1 MAAGKKLRRDVRL
14 RLKQAL
20 DREQKWQEA
29 YEKAQERVRRSRT
42 EATLNRYLDAA
53 ARAEKLRRKAA
64 ADIAALR
71 PHVARTEA
79 AGRIASRM
87 AITAHARQ
95 NATTPLSVTAAKK
108 EARVAD
114 ERRRRLAQANVDA
127 DPRTAMGQREMDVIG
142 LGSSLRASINH
153 FNSCFRKRL
162 DRNNHRI
169 MAWAK
174 FDELQD
180 MVHRGDLKSPGLEPS
195 IDSSRTPDIA
205 NAKLEAKRLD
215 AELRNY
221 LGLFAHGVMVDV
233 IFWQR
238 TYTDLVPLH
247 GDADG
252 VAFTFKKA
260 LDMTAAWFGIA
271 PDDERGHRPRV
282 VVERHMRQESG
293 SHSA

>member
-1 MAAGKKLRRDVRL
+1 MEKKNRRDVRL
-14 RLKQAL
+14 RMKQAV
-20 DREQKWQEA
+20 DRERRWEEA
-29 YEKAQERVRRSRT
+29 RVKAEQRAVRART
-42 EATLNRYLDAA
+42 KVTYDRYVDAME
-53 ARAEKLRRKAA
+53 RAEKLRRKATA
-64 ADIAALR
+64 EIAALR

-87 AITAHARQ
+87 ATTAHARQ
-95 NATTPLSVTAAKK
+95 NATTRVSPAEAKK
-108 EARVAD
+108 SARVAE
-114 ERRRRLAQANVDA
+114 ERRRRLLQANVEA

-205 NAKLEAKRLD
+205 NAKLEAKRKD

-252 VAFTFKKA
+252 IAFTFKKA
-260 LDMTAAWFGIA
+260 LDMTAAWFGIS

-282 VVERHMRQESG
+282 VVERHMRQEA
-293 SHSA
+293 SASS

>member
-1 MAAGKKLRRDVRL
+1 VEKKNRRDVRL
-14 RLKQAL
+14 RLKQAEA
-20 DREQKWQEA
+20 REWRWHKA
-29 YEKAQERVRRSRT
+29 KEKAEHKVRYART
-42 EATLNRYLDAA
+42 QATLYRYMAA
-53 ARAEKLRRKAA
+53 ADRAEKLRRKAA
-64 ADIAALR
+64 KDVAMLK
-71 PHVARTEA
+71 PHVARLEEA
-79 AGRIASRM
+79 TRIASRV
-87 AITAHARQ
+87 TATVHARQ
-95 NATTPLSVTAAKK
+95 NATTRVSPAEAKK
-108 EARVAD
+108 TARVAE
-114 ERRRRLAQANVDA
+114 ERRRRLLQANVDA
-127 DPRTAMGQREMDVIG
+127 DPRTAMGNREMDVVG

-205 NAKLEAKRLD
+205 NAKLEAKRKD
-215 AELRNY
+215 SELRNY

-247 GDADG
+247 GDPDG
-252 VAFTFKKA
+252 IAFTFKKA
-260 LDMTAAWFGIA
+260 LDMTAAWFGISA
-271 PDDERGHRPRV
+271 DDERGYRFSLAIN
-282 VVERHMRQESG
+282 RHMRQEASP
-293 SHSA
+293 SS